1 MIKTLLMFKH
11 QAIPAQVNYQEQNPY
26 IELENTPFY
35 ISNEK
40 QDWTRENNEY
50 PRRAGISSFGFGGAM
65 HM

>member
-50 PRRAGISSFGFGGAM
+50 PDVLESVHLALVVPM